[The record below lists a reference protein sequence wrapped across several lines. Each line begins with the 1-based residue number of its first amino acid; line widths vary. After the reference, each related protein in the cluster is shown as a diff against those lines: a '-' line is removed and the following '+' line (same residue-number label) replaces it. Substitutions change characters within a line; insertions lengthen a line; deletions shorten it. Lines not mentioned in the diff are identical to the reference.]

1 MPLLRYFAHLLSDH
15 QLEFVQEAYTYPVEV
30 ERSLYGQLKWSF

>member
-1 MPLLRYFAHLLSDH
+1 VGANLLDGRH
-15 QLEFVQEAYTYPVEV
+15 LEFAQEAYTFPVEV